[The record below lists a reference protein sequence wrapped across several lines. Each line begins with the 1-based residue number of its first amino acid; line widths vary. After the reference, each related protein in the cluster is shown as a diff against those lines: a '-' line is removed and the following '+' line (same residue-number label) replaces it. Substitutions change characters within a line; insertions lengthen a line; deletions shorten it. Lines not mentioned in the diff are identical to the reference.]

1 MDIVRL
7 SRKLMQEQTGKN
19 KSPAWLLTEIAVK
32 KGEELSRRYIVDE
45 KIVVTSLYLAHIVFS
60 PEWQDNTQ
68 KNHPELSS
76 NFAKPY
82 LKKWKVSAFNQ
93 GMILN
98 SIEAH
103 HNKVPCQTKTAEVV
117 KNAEC
122 FKFVTVEGCSIYL
135 HELGLRGINF
145 HEAVERVIKKMKQ
158 KKSLITL
165 KDCKKEAEKNCKDI
179 SKLFNSLEKM

>member
-1 MDIVRL
+1 MDIVKL
-7 SRKLMQEQTGKN
+7 SKALMQKQTRKN

-32 KGEELSRRYIVDE
+32 KGKELVKKHKVDE
-45 KIVVTSLYLAHIVFS
+45 KLVLASLYLAHTVFS

-103 HNKVPCQTKTAEVV
+103 HNKVLCRTKTAEVV

-122 FKFVTVEGCSIYL
+122 FKFVTMEGALIYL
-135 HELGLRGINF
+135 HELGLRGIAF
-145 HEAVERVIKKMKQ
+145 HEAVERVIKKMEQ

-179 SKLFNSLEKM
+179 LKVFNSLEKA